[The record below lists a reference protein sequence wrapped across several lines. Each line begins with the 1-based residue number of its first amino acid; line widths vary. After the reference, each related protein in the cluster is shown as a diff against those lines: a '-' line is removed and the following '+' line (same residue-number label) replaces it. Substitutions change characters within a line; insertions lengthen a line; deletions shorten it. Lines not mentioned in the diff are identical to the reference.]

1 MTSKRW
7 TTTTKIIVMAILAI
21 LAIILL
27 ITFRAM
33 IRPTIIA
40 FLLTFILYQPV
51 NWVQRRT
58 AWSRGV
64 SIIAVYLIL
73 VALLLVAPVI
83 FIPRLVESFDSL
95 VAVLQ
100 TLVVD
105 LQTATP
111 APIFTLGDYE
121 LSVNLLFQQLGE
133 LLQNILSPAAAGVF
147 GFAITVTTTILT
159 TVYVLVLGFWL
170 LKDMSKLQR
179 TLLEALPS
187 DYREDIARLGRE
199 LIAIWSAF
207 LRGQFALAIV
217 IGVITW
223 VVMSIVG
230 LPNAAGLALL
240 AGVMEFLPTVG
251 PGISGAVGTLVA
263 LFQGST
269 WLPVNNLVFAL
280 IVLGLYIVITQVES
294 VYLIPRLV
302 GRRVHLHPAV
312 TFAGIVSGA
321 VVFGVLGVLLSTPT
335 IASIR
340 LILSY
345 VIRKLR
351 DLEPFRPTYVQTE
364 VRIPGLVAG
373 HRIEAVVFDL
383 DGTLTELDWDF
394 AEKMAHRFQRL
405 DRLWNFQQRYYFFQ
419 RFMVVMEG
427 PISRWIALLAWL
439 QLHDDIRRMLPYLD
453 WMRGYP
459 AAEELQ
465 LRTGIATL
473 LLDLSH
479 QYRLGLMTSRSYAE
493 VDIFLKKND
502 LPAAIFDSIITRET
516 AQDVTFQNKALLQLH
531 VDPDRLLVVSDSIL
545 RLRSAQA
552 IGAVQCGV
560 AGELDGARTFSD
572 TDLILASP
580 TELKQ
585 WL

>member
-1 MTSKRW
+1 
-7 TTTTKIIVMAILAI
+7 
-21 LAIILL
+21 
-27 ITFRAM
+27 
-33 IRPTIIA
+33 
-40 FLLTFILYQPV
+40 
-51 NWVQRRT
+51 
-58 AWSRGV
+58 
-64 SIIAVYLIL
+64 
-73 VALLLVAPVI
+73 LLLVAPVI

>member
-21 LAIILL
+21 LVIVLL

-40 FLLTFILYQPV
+40 FLLTFVLYQPV

-64 SIIAVYLIL
+64 SIIAVYLVL
-73 VALLLVAPVI
+73 VALLLAAPVI

-111 APIFTLGDYE
+111 APVFTLGDYE
-121 LSVNLLFQQLGE
+121 LSVNLLFQQMGE
-133 LLQNILSPAAAGVF
+133 LLQNILSPAAVGVF

-217 IGVITW
+217 IGLITW

-280 IVLGLYIVITQVES
+280 IVLGLYVVITQVES

-340 LILSY
+340 LILVY
-345 VIRKLR
+345 VTRKLR

-405 DRLWNFQQRYYFFQ
+405 DRLWDFQQRYYFFQ

-453 WMRGYP
+453 WIRGYP
-459 AAEELQ
+459 AAERLQ
-465 LRTGIATL
+465 LRPGVATL
-473 LLDLSH
+473 LLDLSQ
-479 QYRLGLMTSRSYAE
+479 QYRLGLMTSRSCAE
-493 VDIFLKKND
+493 VDTFLKKND
-502 LPAAIFDSIITRET
+502 LPAVIFDSIITRET

-560 AGELDGARTFSD
+560 AGDLYGARTFSD

>member
-7 TTTTKIIVMAILAI
+7 STTTKIIVAAILAV
-21 LAIILL
+21 LAVVLL

-33 IRPTIIA
+33 VRPTIIA

-64 SIIAVYLIL
+64 CIIAVYLI
-73 VALLLVAPVI
+73 VIVLLLAAPVI
-83 FIPRLVESFDSL
+83 FIPRLVESFESL
-95 VAVLQ
+95 MTVLQ
-100 TLVVD
+100 ELVID
-105 LQTATP
+105 LQTASP
-111 APIFTLGDYE
+111 APVITLGDYE
-121 LSVNLLFQQLGE
+121 ISVNVLFQQLGE
-133 LLQNILSPAAAGVF
+133 LLQNILSPAAAGAL
-147 GFAITVTTTILT
+147 GFAITITTTILT

-179 TLLEALPS
+179 TVIEALPT
-187 DYREDIARLGRE
+187 DYREDIQRLGRE

-217 IGVITW
+217 IGLITW

-269 WLPVNNLVFAL
+269 WLPVNNFVFAL
-280 IVLGLYIVITQVES
+280 IVLALYIVITQVES

-312 TFAGIVSGA
+312 TFAGIISGA

-340 LILSY
+340 LLLIY
-345 VIRKLR
+345 VSRKLR
-351 DLEPFRPTYVQTE
+351 DLEPFRPAYIQSE
-364 VRIPGLVAG
+364 VRIPGLIAG

-383 DGTLTELDWDF
+383 DGTLTELDWSF
-394 AEKMAHRFQRL
+394 ADHMARRTHYV
-405 DRLWNFQQRYYFFQ
+405 DRLWNYQQRYYFFQ
-419 RFMVVMEG
+419 RFMVAMEG
-427 PISRWIALLAWL
+427 LIARWIALLSWL
-439 QLHDDIRRMLPYLD
+439 QLHDDVHRMLPYLN
-453 WMRGYP
+453 WVRGYP
-459 AAEELQ
+459 PAEELK
-465 LRTGIATL
+465 LRPGVDDL
-473 LLDLSH
+473 LLELSQ
-479 QYRLGLMTSRSYAE
+479 QYRLGLMTSRSCAE
-493 VDIFLKKND
+493 VNTFLRNSG
-502 LPAAIFDSIITRET
+502 LPATLFGSIVTRET
-516 AQDVTFQNKALLQLH
+516 TQDVTFQNKALQQLH
-531 VDPDRLLVVSDSIL
+531 VDADRLLVVSDSIL

-560 AGELDGARTFSD
+560 AGDPGGVRSFSD